1 MPDHPFENLRE
12 ALLRMGVAPRHVR
25 RAVLELDGHFRQLVQ
40 AGLRRGDGEEVARV
54 AARQLLG
61 TDEAL
66 ISRYAGMP
74 ELRAWCSRRPVVWFT
89 LVPLISFI
97 ALFAG
102 TLAIL
107 GLSAE
112 LMTGYLHHVRVSA
125 LVSSRIDWAA
135 QLFFLWV
142 LPLSIAAVFAI
153 LAYRQRVV
161 LHWPVA
167 GIAIVC
173 CLVSLLNVSLVLKG
187 GEPPGSMGAGIGISL
202 QSLPRQMAHAGSIMA
217 LVVVPW
223 WIVWRR
229 HRLDGSAVD

>member
-1 MPDHPFENLRE
+1 MPDHPFASLRE
-12 ALLRMGVAPRHVR
+12 ALLRVGVAPRHVR

-40 AGLRRGDGEEVARV
+40 EGLQRGDSEAAARV

-61 TDEAL
+61 TDEVL
-66 ISRYAGMP
+66 IGRYAGLP

-97 ALFAG
+97 VLFVG
-102 TLAIL
+102 TLAVL

-112 LMTGYLHHVRVSA
+112 MTSGYLHHVQVSA
-125 LVSSRIDWAA
+125 LASSRIDWAA
-135 QLFFLWV
+135 QLFFLWG
-142 LPLSIAAVFAI
+142 LPLSIAAAFAI
-153 LAYRQRVV
+153 LAYRQRVA

-167 GIAIVC
+167 GMAIVC
-173 CLVSLLNVSLVLKG
+173 CLVSLLNVSVVLTG
-187 GEPPGSMGAGIGISL
+187 GEPPGSLGAGIGISL

-229 HRLDGSAVD
+229 HRLDGAAVD